1 MKRSNR
7 LVARSAV
14 ALSLA
19 ASLTACGTASSTT
32 TTAVSSEAAT
42 ETASET
48 EAAST
53 TENVGEDVWLPYN
66 ENLEKKRDDRD
77 ATGKNGAVASCNWY
91 ASKAGLEILKE
102 GGNAFDAAAAVAYT
116 LGVAEPYFSG
126 LGGGGFMTIY
136 SAKDDKVSVLDFRET
151 APAAANAQMWL
162 DENGKMEQFSLDGVN
177 NLGDCKTLILAV
189 GGSSKGLGAAG
200 IDADQELART
210 DALISAAKE
219 KGIIVLAL
227 HTGGSARR
235 GTLSDSFITPAFQGC
250 DAAIVV
256 SEGDSDGLMSG
267 ILSGNGTPAIYVDN
281 TAGTLDALK
290 TAFGL

>member
-1 MKRSNR
+1 MCSTPAI
-7 LVARSAV
+7 LTSIGQSA
-14 ALSLA
+14 
-19 ASLTACGTASSTT
+19 
-32 TTAVSSEAAT
+32 
-42 ETASET
+42 
-48 EAAST
+48 
-53 TENVGEDVWLPYN
+53 DVDIANTLC
-66 ENLEKKRDDRD
+66 
-77 ATGKNGAVASCNWY
+77 T
-91 ASKAGLEILKE
+91 KAGIEVTMNKNITGADLP
-102 GGNAFDAAAAVAYT
+102 D
-116 LGVAEPYFSG
+116 
-126 LGGGGFMTIY
+126 
-136 SAKDDKVSVLDFRET
+136 
-151 APAAANAQMWL
+151 
-162 DENGKMEQFSLDGVN
+162 
-177 NLGDCKTLILAV
+177 DCKTLILAV

-235 GTLSDSFITPAFQGC
+235 GTLSDSFITPAFQSC

>member
-1 MKRSNR
+1 MKK
-7 LVARSAV
+7 LGIFIAASALT
-14 ALSLA
+14 LSLA
-19 ASLTACGTASSTT
+19 ACGSGASSTT
-32 TTAVSSEAAT
+32 TTAAAAETTAAASAETTAAGAAT
-42 ETASET
+42 ELT
-48 EAAST
+48 EISAGMCST
-53 TENVGEDVWLPYN
+53 PAILTSIGQSADVDIANTLC
-66 ENLEKKRDDRD
+66 
-77 ATGKNGAVASCNWY
+77 T
-91 ASKAGLEILKE
+91 KAGIEVTMNKNITGADLS
-102 GGNAFDAAAAVAYT
+102 D
-116 LGVAEPYFSG
+116 
-126 LGGGGFMTIY
+126 
-136 SAKDDKVSVLDFRET
+136 
-151 APAAANAQMWL
+151 
-162 DENGKMEQFSLDGVN
+162 
-177 NLGDCKTLILAV
+177 DCKTLILAV

>member
-1 MKRSNR
+1 MKK
-7 LVARSAV
+7 LGIFIAASALT
-14 ALSLA
+14 LSLA
-19 ASLTACGTASSTT
+19 ACGSGASSTT
-32 TTAVSSEAAT
+32 TTAAAAETTAAASAETTAAGAAT
-42 ETASET
+42 ELT
-48 EAAST
+48 EISAGMCST
-53 TENVGEDVWLPYN
+53 PAILTSIGQSADVDIANTLC
-66 ENLEKKRDDRD
+66 
-77 ATGKNGAVASCNWY
+77 T
-91 ASKAGLEILKE
+91 KAGIEVTMNKNITGADLP
-102 GGNAFDAAAAVAYT
+102 D
-116 LGVAEPYFSG
+116 
-126 LGGGGFMTIY
+126 
-136 SAKDDKVSVLDFRET
+136 
-151 APAAANAQMWL
+151 
-162 DENGKMEQFSLDGVN
+162 
-177 NLGDCKTLILAV
+177 DCKTLILAV

-267 ILSGNGTPAIYVDN
+267 ILSGNGTPATYVDN

>member
-1 MKRSNR
+1 MKK
-7 LVARSAV
+7 LGIFIAAG
-14 ALSLA
+14 ALTLSLA
-19 ASLTACGTASSTT
+19 ACGSGASGTT
-32 TTAVSSEAAT
+32 TTAAVAETTAAASAETTAAGAAT
-42 ETASET
+42 ELT
-48 EAAST
+48 EISAGMCST
-53 TENVGEDVWLPYN
+53 PAILTSIGQSADVDIAN
-66 ENLEKKRDDRD
+66 TR
-77 ATGKNGAVASCNWY
+77 T
-91 ASKAGLEILKE
+91 KAGIEVTMNKNITGADLP
-102 GGNAFDAAAAVAYT
+102 D
-116 LGVAEPYFSG
+116 
-126 LGGGGFMTIY
+126 
-136 SAKDDKVSVLDFRET
+136 
-151 APAAANAQMWL
+151 
-162 DENGKMEQFSLDGVN
+162 
-177 NLGDCKTLILAV
+177 DCKTLILAV

>member
-1 MKRSNR
+1 MKK
-7 LVARSAV
+7 LGIFIAAG
-14 ALSLA
+14 ALTLSLA
-19 ASLTACGTASSTT
+19 ACGSGASSTT
-32 TTAVSSEAAT
+32 TTAAAAETTAAASTETTAAGAAT
-42 ETASET
+42 ELT
-48 EAAST
+48 EISAGMCST
-53 TENVGEDVWLPYN
+53 PAILTSIGQSADVDIANTLC
-66 ENLEKKRDDRD
+66 
-77 ATGKNGAVASCNWY
+77 T
-91 ASKAGLEILKE
+91 KAGIEVTMNKNITGADLP
-102 GGNAFDAAAAVAYT
+102 D
-116 LGVAEPYFSG
+116 
-126 LGGGGFMTIY
+126 
-136 SAKDDKVSVLDFRET
+136 
-151 APAAANAQMWL
+151 
-162 DENGKMEQFSLDGVN
+162 
-177 NLGDCKTLILAV
+177 DCKTLILAV

-219 KGIIVLAL
+219 KGIVVLAL

-235 GTLSDSFITPAFQGC
+235 GTLSDSFITPAFQGY

>member
-1 MKRSNR
+1 MKK
-7 LVARSAV
+7 LGIFIAASALT
-14 ALSLA
+14 LSLA
-19 ASLTACGTASSTT
+19 ACGSGASGTT
-32 TTAVSSEAAT
+32 TTAAVAETTAAASAETTAAGAAT
-42 ETASET
+42 ELT
-48 EAAST
+48 EISAGMCST
-53 TENVGEDVWLPYN
+53 PAILTSIGQSADVDIANTLC
-66 ENLEKKRDDRD
+66 
-77 ATGKNGAVASCNWY
+77 T
-91 ASKAGLEILKE
+91 KAGIEVTMNKNITGADLP
-102 GGNAFDAAAAVAYT
+102 D
-116 LGVAEPYFSG
+116 
-126 LGGGGFMTIY
+126 
-136 SAKDDKVSVLDFRET
+136 
-151 APAAANAQMWL
+151 
-162 DENGKMEQFSLDGVN
+162 
-177 NLGDCKTLILAV
+177 DCKTLILAV

-235 GTLSDSFITPAFQGC
+235 GTLSDSFITPAFQSC

>member
-1 MKRSNR
+1 MKK
-7 LVARSAV
+7 LGIFIAASALT
-14 ALSLA
+14 LSLA
-19 ASLTACGTASSTT
+19 ACGSGASSTT
-32 TTAVSSEAAT
+32 TTAAAAETTAAASAETTAAAGAAT
-42 ETASET
+42 ELT
-48 EAAST
+48 EISAGMCST
-53 TENVGEDVWLPYN
+53 PAILTSIGQSADVDIANTLC
-66 ENLEKKRDDRD
+66 
-77 ATGKNGAVASCNWY
+77 T
-91 ASKAGLEILKE
+91 KAGIEVTMNKNITGADLP
-102 GGNAFDAAAAVAYT
+102 D
-116 LGVAEPYFSG
+116 
-126 LGGGGFMTIY
+126 
-136 SAKDDKVSVLDFRET
+136 
-151 APAAANAQMWL
+151 
-162 DENGKMEQFSLDGVN
+162 
-177 NLGDCKTLILAV
+177 DCKTLILAV

-200 IDADQELART
+200 IDADQEL
-210 DALISAAKE
+210 AKE

>member
-1 MKRSNR
+1 MKK
-7 LVARSAV
+7 LGIFIAAG
-14 ALSLA
+14 ALTLSLA
-19 ASLTACGTASSTT
+19 ACGSGASSTT
-32 TTAVSSEAAT
+32 TTAAAAETTAAASTETTAAGAAT
-42 ETASET
+42 ELT
-48 EAAST
+48 EISAGMCST
-53 TENVGEDVWLPYN
+53 PAILTSIGQSADVDIANTLC
-66 ENLEKKRDDRD
+66 
-77 ATGKNGAVASCNWY
+77 T
-91 ASKAGLEILKE
+91 KAGIEVTMNKNITGADLP
-102 GGNAFDAAAAVAYT
+102 D
-116 LGVAEPYFSG
+116 
-126 LGGGGFMTIY
+126 
-136 SAKDDKVSVLDFRET
+136 
-151 APAAANAQMWL
+151 
-162 DENGKMEQFSLDGVN
+162 
-177 NLGDCKTLILAV
+177 DCKTLILAV

>member
-1 MKRSNR
+1 MKK
-7 LVARSAV
+7 LGIFIAAG
-14 ALSLA
+14 ALTLSLA
-19 ASLTACGTASSTT
+19 ACGSGASSTT
-32 TTAVSSEAAT
+32 TTAAAAETIAAASAETTAAGAAT
-42 ETASET
+42 ELT
-48 EAAST
+48 EISAGMCST
-53 TENVGEDVWLPYN
+53 PAILTSIGQSADVDIANTLC
-66 ENLEKKRDDRD
+66 
-77 ATGKNGAVASCNWY
+77 T
-91 ASKAGLEILKE
+91 KAGIEVTMNKNITGADLP
-102 GGNAFDAAAAVAYT
+102 D
-116 LGVAEPYFSG
+116 
-126 LGGGGFMTIY
+126 
-136 SAKDDKVSVLDFRET
+136 
-151 APAAANAQMWL
+151 
-162 DENGKMEQFSLDGVN
+162 
-177 NLGDCKTLILAV
+177 DCKTLILAV